1 MNALQLWQDGRAA
14 LRAMWAFRHATLGQR
29 VRVWGKL
36 RVGNYGQMMI
46 GDRVRL
52 VSEPAALELV
62 AGGNGRL
69 EIGERTFINYGGSI
83 SAHQLVKIGPRC
95 NIGPHVLLMDNN
107 FHRLEP
113 DRRDEM
119 PPSRP
124 IILEENV
131 FLGARV
137 IVLGGVT
144 IGRDSVIGAGS
155 VVTRD
160 IPPGVIAAG
169 NPAKVIRALEPEAEK
184 RLEIRDWL
192 NLQSPISNLQSA
204 QIEEQL
210 V

>member
-1 MNALQLWQDGRAA
+1 MNLQQLWQDGRAV
-14 LRAMWAFRHATLGQR
+14 LRAMWHFRRATLGQR

-36 RVGNYGQMMI
+36 RVANYGQMII

-52 VSEPAALELV
+52 VSEPAVLELV
-62 AGGNGRL
+62 AGRNGRL
-69 EIGERTFINYGGSI
+69 EIGERSFINYGGSI
-83 SAHQLVKIGPRC
+83 SAHKLVKIGPRC

-124 IILEENV
+124 IVLEENV

-144 IGRDSVIGAGS
+144 IGRDSVVGAGS

-169 NPAKVIRALEPEAEK
+169 NPAKVIRPLNDESDG
-184 RLEIRDWL
+184 RLA
-192 NLQSPISNLQSA
+192 QSSISNLQSLPL
-204 QIEEQL
+204 EEQL
-210 V
+210 S

>member
-1 MNALQLWQDGRAA
+1 MKLRQLWQDGRAA
-14 LRAMWAFRHATLGQR
+14 LRAMWYFRHATRGRR
-29 VRVWGKL
+29 VRVWGRL
-36 RVGNYGQMMI
+36 RVANYGQMLI

-52 VSEPAALELV
+52 VSEPVVLEMV

-83 SAHQLVKIGPRC
+83 SAHQLIKIGPRC

-113 DRRDEM
+113 GRRDEM

-169 NPAKVIRALEPEAEK
+169 NPAKVIRTLEPEAER
-184 RLEIRDWL
+184 RLESGDWGL
-192 NLQSPISNLQSA
+192 SQSPIPNLQSL

>member
-1 MNALQLWQDGRAA
+1 MKLQQLWQNGCAV
-14 LRAMWAFRHATLGQR
+14 LRAKWAFRRATLGQR
-29 VRVWGKL
+29 VRAWGPL
-36 RVGNYGQMMI
+36 RVANYGQMII

-52 VSEPAALELV
+52 VSEPAVLELV
-62 AGGNGRL
+62 AGRNGRL
-69 EIGERTFINYGGSI
+69 EIGERSFINYGGSI
-83 SAHQLVKIGPRC
+83 SAHKLVQIGPRC

-144 IGRDSVIGAGS
+144 IGRDSVVGAGS

-169 NPAKVIRALEPEAEK
+169 NPAKVIRALEPEKEG
-184 RLEIRDWL
+184 RLEIGDRRL
-192 NLQSPISNLQSA
+192 AQSPITNYQSP
-204 QIEEQL
+204 QLEEQL
-210 V
+210 